1 MYYVVYIKTYRNLK
15 ENASLSQFNCRHI
28 ITNIITII
36 TRLILKMIY
45 SLIFQLYYRKFY
57 IKIKQDLLLEL
68 YKVKRFFSLLNI

>member
-1 MYYVVYIKTYRNLK
+1 MLYIKTHRNLE

-36 TRLILKMIY
+36 TRLIRVLKMIY
-45 SLIFQLYYRKFY
+45 SLICQLYYRQFY